1 MKQNVQHD
9 GDTNPKPNK
18 ALKKE
23 HTDAGVPIQG
33 ECDPNLM
40 ASHQEL
46 LEYEL
51 KCENDKITNPGKGRP
66 KDITLSA
73 SGNMMK
79 KPRLLRPKMNDKF
92 GDQAHKYIE
101 DELDKAR
108 RLGETARTRVGDNLL
123 AKGDNLPASVKKPRI
138 PGPPPSSSSDG
149 LVKPTLQD
157 QCGGGKANDHFLN
170 HDIKS
175 TCNDGDPYSHG
186 LSNHGTCIF
195 SQL

>member
-9 GDTNPKPNK
+9 GDKNPKPNK
-18 ALKKE
+18 AQKKE
-23 HTDAGVPIQG
+23 HTVAGVPIQG

-51 KCENDKITNPGKGRP
+51 KCENEKITNPVKSMP

-79 KPRLLRPKMNDKF
+79 KPRLLGPNMNAKF
-92 GDQAHKYIE
+92 WDQAHKYTE

-108 RLGETARTRVGDNLL
+108 RLGETAR
-123 AKGDNLPASVKKPRI
+123 KGVVI
-138 PGPPPSSSSDG
+138 
-149 LVKPTLQD
+149 T
-157 QCGGGKANDHFLN
+157 F
-170 HDIKS
+170 
-175 TCNDGDPYSHG
+175 
-186 LSNHGTCIF
+186 
-195 SQL
+195 